1 MPVTERTFHQIALE
15 DPDHQWELHHGVL
28 REKPSMSFRHND
40 TMTYLGVQL
49 ANQLDPSIFRVRI
62 NAGRVSRLT
71 ETYYIPD
78 VFVIPVSLLD
88 PDKDRPDVLE
98 TYEQPLPLVVEIRS
112 PSTGEYD
119 VNTKLPEYRLRGDQ
133 EIWRIQPFER
143 ILHVWRRQPDGT
155 YREDEYRGGKV
166 VVASLPDVSIDL
178 DAFFL

>member
-1 MPVTERTFHQIALE
+1 MPVTERTFHQVALE

-40 TMTYLGVQL
+40 LMMELGFQL
-49 ANQLDPSIFRVRI
+49 RMQLDPSRYRIRI

-88 PDKDRPDVLE
+88 HDKDRPDVLE
-98 TYEQPLPLVVEIRS
+98 IYDQPLPLVVEIWS

-133 EIWRIQPFER
+133 EIWRVQPFER
-143 ILHVWRRQPDGT
+143 VLHVWRRQPDGT
-155 YREDEYRGGKV
+155 YREDEYRGGNV
-166 VVASLPDVSIDL
+166 VVESLPDVIIGL
-178 DAFFL
+178 DALFV